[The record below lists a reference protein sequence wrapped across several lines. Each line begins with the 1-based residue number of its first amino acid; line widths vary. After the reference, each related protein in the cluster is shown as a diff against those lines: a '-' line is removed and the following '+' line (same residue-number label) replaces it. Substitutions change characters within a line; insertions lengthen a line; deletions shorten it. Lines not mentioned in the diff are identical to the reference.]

1 MFSKR
6 TLPVLAV
13 LLLFPACSVTPPPQE
28 GIRRSTPEEQGMSS
42 AHLSLI
48 DSTVNTAIAEGTI
61 PGAVVGIVRN
71 GFLVYEKAYGNRAL
85 VPEKEPM
92 TVETLFDLASVSKCV
107 STTVAVMQLVEQ
119 GKLRLTDPVSRYIP
133 EFLPWQDPRTRRKK
147 AITIQELLT
156 HASGLDAFLK
166 DVPGYV
172 QRFGAGT
179 PYSLLYYISTEAG
192 RNFEPGTDQLYSC
205 FNFIVLQHI
214 VERISGERLCDY
226 AQRHIFDVLGLRH
239 TCYFPLELQTGDK
252 HAEEDTPAVAKEKAD
267 APLGV
272 SSSATATAPST
283 AERMEELIALCA
295 PTEQLED
302 GTVLRGQVHDPT
314 ARIVNLGNSGNAG
327 VFSDVEDLAMICA
340 ALLDGGSYNGKR
352 ILSPLSVEKMFTVPA
367 NNDPKVARALGWDTY
382 YREPYTSGDIFPL
395 EKLRGHTGYTGTSVL
410 LDPTTRTA
418 VIILSNRVHPSDKGS
433 VGRLRGTVASIA
445 ASAILQ

>member
-6 TLPVLAV
+6 IPLPFLA
-13 LLLFPACSVTPPPQE
+13 LLLLASACSVAPPPQE

-42 AHLSLI
+42 ERLCLI
-48 DSTVNTAIAEGTI
+48 DSTVNACITDGII

-71 GFLVYEKAYGNRAL
+71 GFLVFEKAYGHRAL

-107 STTVAVMQLVEQ
+107 STTVAVMQLLEQ

-133 EFLPWQDPRTRRKK
+133 EFLPWQDPKTRRKK
-147 AITIQELLT
+147 AITIQDLLT

-166 DVPGYV
+166 DVPAYV

-226 AQRHIFDVLGLRH
+226 ARRHIFDVLGLRH
-239 TCYFPLELQTGDK
+239 TCYFPLELVTEAPAA
-252 HAEEDTPAVAKEKAD
+252 AEEDTPAVANKIAD

-272 SSSATATAPST
+272 SSSAT
-283 AERMEELIALCA
+283 EELLALCA

-327 VFSDVEDLAMICA
+327 VFSDVEDLAVICA
-340 ALLDGGSYNGKR
+340 ALLEGGSYNGKR
-352 ILSPLSVEKMFTVPA
+352 ILSPLTVRKMFTVPE
-367 NNDPKVARALGWDTY
+367 NNDPRVARALGWDTY

-395 EKLRGHTGYTGTSVL
+395 EQLRGHTGYTGTSVL
-410 LDPTTRTA
+410 LDPHSRTA
-418 VIILSNRVHPSDKGS
+418 VIILSNRVHPVDKGS
-433 VGRLRGTVASIA
+433 VSRLRGTVASIA

>member
-1 MFSKR
+1 MSSKNL
-6 TLPVLAV
+6 LPFLAV
-13 LLLFPACSVTPPPQE
+13 LLLASACMQAPAPQT

-42 AHLSLI
+42 ARLALI
-48 DSTVNTAIAEGTI
+48 DSTVNASIADGTI

-71 GFLVYEKAYGNRAL
+71 GFLVYGKAYGNRAL
-85 VPEKEPM
+85 VPQKEPM

-107 STTVAVMQLVEQ
+107 STTIAVMQLVEQ

-133 EFLPWQDPRTRRKK
+133 EFLPWQDPKTRRKK
-147 AITIQELLT
+147 AITIQDLLT
-156 HASGLDAFLK
+156 HASGLDAFLT
-166 DVPGYV
+166 DVPAYV

-192 RNFEPGTDQLYSC
+192 RHFEPGTDQLYSC

-226 AQRHIFDVLGLRH
+226 AQRHIFDVLGLTH
-239 TCYFPLELQTGDK
+239 TCYFPLELQTVDK

-272 SSSATATAPST
+272 SSSAHANAG
-283 AERMEELIALCA
+283 RLEELVGLCA

-327 VFSDVEDLAMICA
+327 VFSNMEDLAVICA
-340 ALLDGGSYNGKR
+340 ALLDGGSYEGKR

-367 NNDPKVARALGWDTY
+367 GNDPKVARALGWDTY

-410 LDPTTRTA
+410 LDPLTRTA

-445 ASAILQ
+445 ASAIGG